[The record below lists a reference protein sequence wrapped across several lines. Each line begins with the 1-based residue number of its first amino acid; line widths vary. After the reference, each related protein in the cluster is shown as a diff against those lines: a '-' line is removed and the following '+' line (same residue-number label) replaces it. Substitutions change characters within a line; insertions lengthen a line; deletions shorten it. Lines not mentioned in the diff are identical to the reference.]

1 LTGFLPF
8 LILPFMKQNFSPPI
22 LSEEIPG
29 GKYPPLCLTWSVWG
43 VGMTL
48 YLIGFFQRVAPAVMT
63 SELMAAFEISAV
75 GLGSLSASYYYSYV
89 IMQIPTGVLADS
101 WGPRKLLTAGGM
113 IAAVGAIIFSLASE
127 FFWANIGRALIGG
140 SVAVGYVAL
149 LKLSSRW
156 LPQKLYALAAGLALF
171 FGVGGAVAAGVPL
184 RLLMDAFGW
193 RSSLFASG
201 LITLGCTLLTWWIVR
216 DDPAAKG
223 YRSFA
228 PQTPSESGPVPLS
241 GMFTGLGTILQ
252 YRNTWLLFFSPGGV
266 VGSILTFAGLWGVP
280 YLKAEFNLDPAKGA
294 AVCSLLMICWAIGG
308 PLMGG
313 LSDRIGRRK
322 PLYLAGCLVNSCGWA
337 LIIFFPDL
345 SFGLFIFLIVLT
357 GLGGG
362 GTIIG
367 FAFSKESVPAHLAGT
382 IAGVIN
388 TGMMIGTPILQ
399 PVIGWILDLT
409 WQGNLVQGVRVY
421 DAASYK
427 TGFAVMLVWSILSC
441 FIVSFTK
448 ETHCRQM
455 S

>member
-1 LTGFLPF
+1 
-8 LILPFMKQNFSPPI
+8 
-22 LSEEIPG
+22 
-29 GKYPPLCLTWSVWG
+29 
-43 VGMTL
+43 
-48 YLIGFFQRVAPAVMT
+48 MT
-63 SELMAAFEISAV
+63 SELMAAFSISAV

-89 IMQIPTGVLADS
+89 VMQIPTGVLADS
-101 WGPRKLLTAGGM
+101 WGPRKLLTAGG
-113 IAAVGAIIFSLASE
+113 IVAAGGAIIFSLAHE
-127 FFWANIGRALIGG
+127 FFWANIGRVLIGG

-156 LPQKLYALAAGLALF
+156 LPQKFYALAAGVALV
-171 FGVGGAVAAGVPL
+171 FGVGGAVTAGVPL
-184 RLLMDAFGW
+184 RLLIDNFGW

-201 LITLGCTLLTWWIVR
+201 LVTFGCTLLTWWIVR

-228 PQTPSESGPVPLS
+228 PQTPSENAPAPLS
-241 GMFTGLGTILQ
+241 GTFTGLGTIFQ

-280 YLKAEFNLDPAKGA
+280 YLKAEFDLDPAKGA
-294 AVCSLLMICWAIGG
+294 AVCSLMMICWAIGG
-308 PLMGG
+308 PVMGG

-322 PLYLAGCLVNSCGWA
+322 PLYLAGCIVNSCGWA
-337 LIIFFPDL
+337 LIIFFPNL
-345 SFGLFIFLIVLT
+345 SFGLFIFLVVLT
-357 GLGGG
+357 GFGGG
-362 GTIIG
+362 ATIIG

-382 IAGVIN
+382 IGGVIN

-409 WQGNLVQGVRVY
+409 WKGNLIQGVRVY

-427 TGFAVMLVWSILSC
+427 TGFAVMLIWSILSC
-441 FIVSFTK
+441 LFVSFTK
-448 ETHCRQM
+448 ETRCRQV

>member
-1 LTGFLPF
+1 
-8 LILPFMKQNFSPPI
+8 MNQSSSSPI
-22 LSEEIPG
+22 SFEKISG
-29 GKYPPLCLTWSVWG
+29 GKYSPLWLTWSVLG
-43 VGMTL
+43 VGMML

-63 SELMAAFEISAV
+63 SELMAAFGISAV
-75 GLGSLSASYYYSYV
+75 GLGTLSASYYYSYV

-113 IAAVGAIIFSLASE
+113 IAALGAIIFSLAHE
-127 FFWANIGRALIGG
+127 FFWANLGRILIGG

-149 LKLSSRW
+149 LKLSSCW
-156 LPQKLYALAAGLALF
+156 LPQKFYALAAGLALF
-171 FGVGGAVAAGVPL
+171 FGVGGAVTAGVPL
-184 RLLMDAFGW
+184 RLLIDTFGW
-193 RSSLFASG
+193 RSSLFVSG
-201 LITLGCTLLTWWIVR
+201 LITFGCTLLTWWIVR

-228 PQTPSESGPVPLS
+228 PQTPSESGPVSIS

-294 AVCSLLMICWAIGG
+294 AVCSLMMVCWAIGG
-308 PLMGG
+308 PVMGG
-313 LSDRIGRRK
+313 LSDRIGKRK
-322 PLYLAGCLVNSCGWA
+322 PLYLAGCLFNSCGWA
-337 LIIFFPDL
+337 LIIFLPDL
-345 SFGLFIFLIVLT
+345 SFGLFIFLTILT
-357 GLGGG
+357 GFGGG
-362 GTIIG
+362 ATIIG

-382 IAGVIN
+382 IGGVIN

-409 WQGNLVQGVRVY
+409 WKGNLIQGVRVY

-448 ETHCRQM
+448 ETHCRQV